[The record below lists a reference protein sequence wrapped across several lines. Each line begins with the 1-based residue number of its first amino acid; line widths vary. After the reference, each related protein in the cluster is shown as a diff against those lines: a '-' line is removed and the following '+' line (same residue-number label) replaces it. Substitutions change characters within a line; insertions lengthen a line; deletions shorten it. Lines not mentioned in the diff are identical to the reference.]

1 MGLPVENRAGARL
14 TWTGLPGYQAT
25 MATRGSW
32 HTQQCENLSPGRTLI
47 LILCLLTT
55 VSGCSGFGGNE
66 TVKSLEDKGC
76 KVDATRICGAIK
88 NQPVDMAS
96 TGLQAD
102 QRMLEQNSPVTS
114 DVIVPIAMPNGEPD
128 LTIHCGINTKY
139 RSVTYAS
146 VARGP
151 AVSGAGIEYLRAHG
165 YCSDF

>member
-1 MGLPVENRAGARL
+1 M
-14 TWTGLPGYQAT
+14 
-25 MATRGSW
+25 TRRSTTFDNYSGVW
-32 HTQQCENLSPGRTLI
+32 YTQQCENLSPRRTLI
-47 LILCLLTT
+47 IILCLLTT
-55 VSGCSGFGGNE
+55 VSGCSGVGANE
-66 TVKSLEDKGC
+66 TVKSLDDKGC

-114 DVIVPIAMPNGEPD
+114 DIIVPIAMPNGEPD

-139 RSVTYAS
+139 RSVTYAG

-151 AVSGAGIEYLRAHG
+151 AVSDAGVKYLRAHG